1 MVFLGYQ
8 PQLLLS
14 VVHIG
19 IDPLQIIGLHL
30 HRRTRKRTRV
40 TRVSTALI
48 DHKNSSIIRLQ
59 LHYDSEVA
67 EFCGGGGGG

>member
-19 IDPLQIIGLHL
+19 IDPLQIIVGRMDGL
-30 HRRTRKRTRV
+30 
-40 TRVSTALI
+40 
-48 DHKNSSIIRLQ
+48 SSL
-59 LHYDSEVA
+59 LPKHTKPNPPLSKKFYGV
-67 EFCGGGGGG
+67 FFK